1 MSVSFTWLG
10 HGTFVFHFDG
20 HETLVDPFITDN
32 PATDVDADS
41 LNPEFIF
48 ITHAHGDHLADMAS
62 IAKRSGATVVA
73 NVEIA
78 DRAAAQGLNAHP
90 LNSGGGRDFG
100 CVHARQTIAFH
111 SSSFPDGSYGGNPNG
126 FIFTIAAG
134 ARIYFAGDTAL
145 FSDMQ
150 LIGAAGI
157 DVAFLP
163 IGDNFTM
170 GPEDAVQAVRFIKP
184 RLVVPMHY
192 NTFELIAVDVDAW
205 AERVRSETDAEPLV
219 LQPGETHSL
228 QG

>member
-1 MSVSFTWLG
+1 MGVSFTWIG

-32 PATDVDADS
+32 PATEVDPES
-41 LNPEFIF
+41 LNPELIF
-48 ITHAHGDHLADMAS
+48 VTHAHADHVADLEA
-62 IAKRSGATVVA
+62 IAGRTGATVVA

-78 DRAAAQGLNAHP
+78 DRYASQGHNAHP

-100 CVHARQTIAFH
+100 FVHARQTIAFH

-126 FIFTIAAG
+126 FVFTTRAG
-134 ARIYFAGDTAL
+134 ERLYLAGDTAL

-150 LIGAAGI
+150 LIGAGGL

-170 GPEDAVQAVRFIKP
+170 GPDDAVTALQLLKP
-184 RLVVPMHY
+184 RLAVPMHY
-192 NTFELIAVDVDAW
+192 NTFDLVAVDVDAW
-205 AERVRSETDAEPLV
+205 AERVREETDAEPLV
-219 LQPGETHSL
+219 LQPGESHSL
-228 QG
+228 

>member
-1 MSVSFTWLG
+1 MGVSFTWIG

-32 PATDVDADS
+32 PATDVDPDD
-41 LNPEFIF
+41 LNPELIF
-48 ITHAHGDHLADMAS
+48 VTHAHSDHVADLESVA
-62 IAKRSGATVVA
+62 ARSGATVVA

-78 DRAAAQGLNAHP
+78 TWAGGKGLNAHP

-100 CVHARQTIAFH
+100 FVHARQTIAFH

-126 FIFTIAAG
+126 FVFTTTG
-134 ARIYFAGDTAL
+134 GERLYLAGDTAL

-150 LIGAAGI
+150 LIGAGGL

-170 GPEDAVQAVRFIKP
+170 GPDDAVTALQLLKP
-184 RLVVPMHY
+184 RLAVPMHY
-192 NTFELIAVDVDAW
+192 NTFDLVAVDVDAW
-205 AERVRSETDAEPLV
+205 AGRVRAETDAEPLV
-219 LQPGETHSL
+219 LQPGESHSL
-228 QG
+228 

>member
-1 MSVSFTWLG
+1 
-10 HGTFVFHFDG
+10 
-20 HETLVDPFITDN
+20 
-32 PATDVDADS
+32 
-41 LNPEFIF
+41 
-48 ITHAHGDHLADMAS
+48 
-62 IAKRSGATVVA
+62 
-73 NVEIA
+73 
-78 DRAAAQGLNAHP
+78 
-90 LNSGGGRDFG
+90 
-100 CVHARQTIAFH
+100 
-111 SSSFPDGSYGGNPNG
+111 
-126 FIFTIAAG
+126 
-134 ARIYFAGDTAL
+134 
-145 FSDMQ
+145 MQ

>member
-1 MSVSFTWLG
+1 MSVFFTWIG

-32 PATDVDADS
+32 PVTNVAADS
-41 LNPEFIF
+41 LNPELIF
-48 ITHAHGDHLADMAS
+48 ITHAHVDHVADMES
-62 IAKRSGATVVA
+62 IAARTGATVVS

-78 DRAAAQGLNAHP
+78 NRAASQGLKAHP
-90 LNSGGGRDFG
+90 LNSGGGCDFG

-126 FIFTIAAG
+126 FIFTTPAG
-134 ARIYFAGDTAL
+134 KRIYFAGDTAL

-170 GPEDAVQAVRFIKP
+170 GPADAVQAVRFIKP

-219 LQPGETHSL
+219 LQPGGTHTL
-228 QG
+228 

>member
-20 HETLVDPFITDN
+20 HETLVDPFLTGN
-32 PATDVDADS
+32 PAATVDPGS
-41 LNPEFIF
+41 LNPELIF
-48 ITHAHGDHLADMAS
+48 VTHAHGDHVADLQSVA
-62 IAKRSGATVVA
+62 ARSGATVVA

-78 DRAAAQGLNAHP
+78 NHVAAQGLNSHP

-100 CVHARQTIAFH
+100 CVHARQTVAFH

-126 FIFTIAAG
+126 FIFTTIAG
-134 ARIYFAGDTAL
+134 ECIYFAGDTAL

-150 LIGAAGI
+150 LIGAAGLDI
-157 DVAFLP
+157 AFLP

-170 GPEDAVQAVRFIKP
+170 GPEDSLQAIRFLRP

-192 NTFELIAVDVDAW
+192 NTFELVAVDVDAW
-205 AERVRSETDAEPLV
+205 AGRVRSETDAEPLV
-219 LQPGETHSL
+219 MQPNETRSL
-228 QG
+228 